1 VILGLDRLAMHA
13 EDAFLALNPADLAF
27 MFASGKSE
35 GYLRDVLGAH
45 LSKQF
50 DHSSFVHV
58 TREWKKH
65 DLAIMDERL
74 PLLLI
79 EGKSWISHDA
89 YRKSKLL
96 KDKKSILA
104 GALRDAEKLISTAKR
119 YPDVEIYLSTVIY
132 GVDTGEISN
141 PRDFNVAYGD
151 SHQQGIK
158 SAGSFEDLVSIGR
171 SHASEL
177 FQAFGPLRRIPLI
190 AGRYMGMQV
199 EADFFLVQIVTPE
212 LISSRFDLA
221 QQISRQIS

>member
-1 VILGLDRLAMHA
+1 MILGLDRLAMHA
-13 EDAFLALNPADLAF
+13 EDAFLALDPADLAF

-104 GALRDAEKLISTAKR
+104 GALRDAEKLISTASR

-132 GVDTGEISN
+132 GVDTGEIGN
-141 PRDFNVAYGD
+141 PRAFNVTYGD

-177 FQAFGPLRRIPLI
+177 FQAFGPVRRIPLI
-190 AGRYMGMQV
+190 AGRYMGMKV
-199 EADFFLVQIVTPE
+199 EADFY
-212 LISSRFDLA
+212 LA
-221 QQISRQIS
+221 QVVQHDVGAIKRQVIKNYF

>member
-1 VILGLDRLAMHA
+1 MILGLDRLALHA
-13 EDAFLALNPADLAF
+13 EDAYLKLDPADLAF

-50 DHSSFVHV
+50 DHSSFAHV

-65 DLAIMDERL
+65 DLAIMDEQR

-96 KDKKSILA
+96 TDKKSILA
-104 GALRDAEKLISTAKR
+104 GALKDAEKLIGTAAKF
-119 YPDVEIYLSTVIY
+119 PGVEIYLSTVIF
-132 GVDTGEISN
+132 GIDTGRIGN
-141 PRDFNVAYGD
+141 PRDFNITYGD

-158 SAGSFEDLVSIGR
+158 SAGSFEELVSIGR

-177 FQAFGPLRRIPLI
+177 FQALGPVRRIPLI
-190 AGRYMGMQV
+190 VGRYSGMQV
-199 EADFFLVQIVTPE
+199 EADFYLVQIQETD
-212 LISSRFDLA
+212 LRFVE
-221 QQISRQIS
+221 RQISNLILSA

>member
-1 VILGLDRLAMHA
+1 MILGLDRLAMHA
-13 EDAFLALNPADLAF
+13 EDAFMALDPADLAF

-104 GALRDAEKLISTAKR
+104 GAVRDAEKLISTANR
-119 YPDVEIYLSTVIY
+119 YPEVEIYLSTVIY
-132 GVDTGEISN
+132 GVDTGRIGN
-141 PRDFNVAYGD
+141 PKNFNVTYGD

-177 FQAFGPLRRIPLI
+177 FQAFGSVRRIPLI

-199 EADFFLVQIVTPE
+199 EADFYLVRVDRTDLRSIKSG
-212 LISSRFDLA
+212 LNSSLL
-221 QQISRQIS
+221 S